1 MAFDAQRTVGELVA
15 ERISRASVF
24 DRFGIDYCC
33 NGQVPLSEVCRKQ
46 GIGLDDVVGAI
57 VADDAGPQD
66 AADRDYASMALKDLA
81 DHIETTHHAAMK
93 RELPRLQALLAK
105 VVHVHGSRHPEL
117 GEVAMTFADLKEEM
131 DSHMM
136 KEERVL
142 FPMIRQLEAATSLP
156 SFHCGSLKNPIH
168 MMEHEHDSAGAA
180 LAKMRELTG
189 GYATPADGCMSYHAL
204 MDGLAAVEHDLHR
217 HIHKENNI
225 LFPRTAALEAK
236 LATTAQG

>member
-1 MAFDAQRTVGELVA
+1 MAVDVQRTVGDLVA

-33 NGQVPLSEVCRKQ
+33 HGQVALDAVCRKQ
-46 GIGLDDVVGAI
+46 GLGLEEVVGALT
-57 VADDAGPQD
+57 AEDAQAPASGD
-66 AADRDYASMALKDLA
+66 LDFAAMPLTELA
-81 DHIETTHHAAMK
+81 DHIEATHHAGLK

-105 VVHVHGSRHPEL
+105 VVHAHGSRHPEL
-117 GEVAMTFADLKEEM
+117 GEVAMTFADLRDELE
-131 DSHMM
+131 SHMM

-156 SFHCGSLKNPIH
+156 SFHCGSLKNPISV
-168 MMEHEHDSAGAA
+168 MEHEHDSAGAA
-180 LAKMRELTG
+180 LAKMRDLTG
-189 GYATPADGCMSYHAL
+189 GYATPEDGCMSYHAL

-225 LFPRTAALEAK
+225 LFPKAAALEASLGK
-236 LATTAQG
+236 A